1 MFSVSL
7 KVKSNIHSLCMYT
20 HFDVQLMKTHDL
32 SFGQK
37 AFPIGNSLAD
47 DKLNKIVGN
56 LEHSE

>member
-1 MFSVSL
+1 
-7 KVKSNIHSLCMYT
+7 MYT